1 MRWTTGLRG
10 KVGGFAR
17 RGQVWILSALL
28 GCLSYGLS
36 LGGEEGSA
44 SLKPTDLLPKD
55 QDLKGWQ
62 SEGPP
67 SVYTGEELFDYINGG
82 AELYLEF
89 NFKQVGVQEYRNDA
103 GSSLVVEVY
112 EMDSPKNA
120 YGLYSFDT
128 RGEHPAIG
136 QEATYSFGLLKF
148 WKDRFLCRILS
159 LDAEE
164 AMKGVIF
171 SLGEKI
177 AAKIPSEGTKSP
189 ILAYVPKENVVPESI
204 HYFHQ
209 RVTLNNFY
217 FLSDENILNLNQE
230 TEGVFFE
237 HQLAGKTAKVILIRY
252 PGTPDS
258 LAAFEKALHAYFQ
271 ERKLEDSGPTE
282 KKQIIKSIKQGEY
295 AGMKWAQ
302 NYLVLTFGAQDQR
315 SCQDL
320 LESMAKRVGQSL
332 E

>member
-237 HQLAGKTAKVILIRY
+237 VHISGKTAKIIFIRY
-252 PGTPDS
+252 PRPQDS
-258 LAAFEKALHAYFQ
+258 QAAFEKFLSFHFQ
-271 ERKLEDSGPTE
+271 EKNPKAFGSTGKNEMVKRV
-282 KKQIIKSIKQGEY
+282 QNGEFH
-295 AGMKWAQ
+295 GMKWSRNHLIIILGTSDEQ
-302 NYLVLTFGAQDQR
+302 

-320 LESMAKRVGQSL
+320 LGNMAKRLDQIS